1 MERGLLET
9 SGDNFVDYHDCF
21 NWIMELIN
29 KWEVL
34 PLVIGYDRYSA
45 NYLVQSLEAAGCRC
59 DSVFQGDN
67 LWGVMQEAEGLM
79 KDGKIN
85 IGNNDL
91 TKAHFLNSAVK
102 MNVERGRG
110 RLIKLSANAHIDS
123 MASFLDAMTVR
134 QKWWAEIGHQ
144 LKNER

>member
-1 MERGLLET
+1 
-9 SGDNFVDYHDCF
+9 
-21 NWIMELIN
+21 
-29 KWEVL
+29 
-34 PLVIGYDRYSA
+34 
-45 NYLVQSLEAAGCRC
+45 
-59 DSVFQGDN
+59 
-67 LWGVMQEAEGLM
+67 M
-79 KDGKIN
+79 KDGKIK